1 MSIFDRIIL
10 TIYTI
15 MLALLSLGVI
25 VISLPLR
32 LVPLELIG
40 TSISSIYGHWEASL
54 VGVVFFLISIR
65 LLLAGIR
72 SRRKENNTI
81 VHHNELGDVH
91 ISITAIE
98 NLVEKVARHIRG
110 VRDVKVS
117 AKHTTNGLKI
127 NLKAT
132 VSPDTNIPT
141 ITAEMQEK
149 VFDNVKNIV
158 GVELADMLVIVENIS
173 NDFKPKHRVV

>member
-1 MSIFDRIIL
+1 MGIFDRIIL

-32 LVPLELIG
+32 LIPLELIG
-40 TSISSIYGHWEASL
+40 TSILSVYGHWEASL
-54 VGVVFFLISIR
+54 AGAVFFLVSIR

-72 SRRKENNTI
+72 SRRNENNTI

-91 ISITAIE
+91 ISITAVE
-98 NLVEKVARHIRG
+98 NLVEKVARHVRG

-117 AKHTTNGLKI
+117 AKHTTNGLRV

-132 VSPDTNIPT
+132 VSPDTHIPT
-141 ITAEMQEK
+141 ITAEMQQK
-149 VFDNVKNIV
+149 IFDNIKNTI
-158 GVELADMLVIVENIS
+158 GVELADMRVIVENIS
-173 NDFKPKHRVV
+173 NDFKAKHRVV